1 MEAAMKIRIEDCC
14 FFACGL
20 IFLCLFGADTAVAQ
34 RGSTLNRD
42 SEPNDAT
49 TVPVDV
55 APHLEI
61 ARGASDR
68 WAPPDI
74 DEVQFPVVEAETCP
88 LSDIVSKAGTRV
100 EELIQNL
107 DRFAATEVIQ
117 HQSVNHSGNL
127 HRPESRK
134 FNYVFS
140 MKEAP
145 DGYMNVEEYRNRGT
159 SPEEFPE
166 HIATLG
172 MPSLVLVFHPHYEK
186 NFRMSC
192 EGLGKWHGQP
202 AWQVRFE
209 QRSDRMNNM
218 SAFVM
223 EGKTYHVNLRGR
235 GWILADSYQVAH
247 MEMDLAEA
255 IAKIRL
261 RLQHMA
267 IEYLPVSFPESGVE
281 IWLPSSA
288 ELYVDFRGHRFYRR
302 HTYMNFQLFS
312 VKVQQTFDD
321 VR

>member
-1 MEAAMKIRIEDCC
+1 MRLLPRPVQRTAPTQMEAAMKIRIEDCC

-34 RGSTLNRD
+34 RESTLNRD
-42 SEPNDAT
+42 SEPEAPM
-49 TVPVDV
+49 TVPADA

-74 DEVQFPVVEAETCP
+74 DEVQFPVAEAASCP

-100 EELIQNL
+100 EELIRNL

-172 MPSLVLVFHPHYEK
+172 MPSLVLVFHPKYEK

-192 EGLGKWHGQP
+192 EGLGKWQGQLQRYVFDCNT
-202 AWQVRFE
+202 WQSSTFPCRF
-209 QRSDRMNNM
+209 QRVASR
-218 SAFVM
+218 S
-223 EGKTYHVNLRGR
+223 GYHRAPNFM
-235 GWILADSYQVAH
+235 WIFAAIDSIGAT
-247 MEMDLAEA
+247 L
-255 IAKIRL
+255 I
-261 RLQHMA
+261 
-267 IEYLPVSFPESGVE
+267 
-281 IWLPSSA
+281 
-288 ELYVDFRGHRFYRR
+288 
-302 HTYMNFQLFS
+302 
-312 VKVQQTFDD
+312 
-321 VR
+321 